1 MTASLFQPE
10 FAYSA
15 APQRVVFAP
24 GARDR
29 VAEEVIALG
38 RSRVLVLTTPEQA
51 GAGAALLSA
60 LGPLGVGHFAGATM
74 HTPVA
79 VTEQAMEVLGALQ
92 ADCLV
97 AIGGGSTTGL
107 AKALALRTGLPQI
120 VIPTSFAGSEA
131 TPILGQTEGGRKTTL
146 SDPRVRPTVILYDV
160 TLVRSLPPRLVVSS
174 GMNAIAH
181 AVEGLYARDRNPIA
195 SLMALEGIRALAHA
209 LPRLTSGQPQD
220 HDWGEAL
227 YGAWL
232 CGTVLGQVGMA
243 LHHKLCHAL
252 GGGFDLP
259 HAETHAV
266 ILPHAVAYT
275 EPAVPDLLRPVA
287 EIFGTPTAHQGLSDF
302 ARRIGAPVSLAALGL
317 TEADLPRALD
327 LATANPYWNPRPV
340 ERPALSSLLA
350 RALRG
355 EPAQSQDLMP

>member
-1 MTASLFQPE
+1 MTSSLFQPE

-15 APQRVVFAP
+15 APQRVVFAS
-24 GARDR
+24 GAQTQ
-29 VAEEVIALG
+29 VAAEIANLG
-38 RSRVLVLTTPEQA
+38 RSRALVLTTPEQA
-51 GAGAALLSA
+51 AAGQSLLAAVGGAGA
-60 LGPLGVGHFAGATM
+60 GHFAGATM
-74 HTPVA
+74 HTPVE
-79 VTEQAMEVLGALQ
+79 VTERALAVLQDLQ

-107 AKALALRTGLPQI
+107 SKALALRTGLPQI

-131 TPILGQTEGGRKTTL
+131 TPILGQTEAGRKTTL
-146 SDPRVRPTVILYDV
+146 TDPRVRPTVILYDA
-160 TLVRSLPPRLVVSS
+160 TLVRSLPPHLVVSS

-181 AVEGLYARDRNPIA
+181 AVEGLYARDRNPIS

-209 LPRLTSGQPQD
+209 LPNLTSGTGQD

-252 GGGFDLP
+252 GGGFNLP

-266 ILPHAVAYT
+266 ILPHAVAYI

-287 EIFGTPTAHQGLSDF
+287 AIFGTATAYEGLSAF
-302 ARRIGAPVSLAALGL
+302 AARIGAPRRLSDLGL
-317 TEADLPRALD
+317 TEANLPRALD
-327 LATANPYWNPRPV
+327 LATANPYWNPRPI
-340 ERPALSSLLA
+340 EREAIAALLA
-350 RALRG
+350 RALAG
-355 EPAQSQDLMP
+355 DPPQP

>member
-10 FAYSA
+10 FAYAS

-24 GARDR
+24 GAQTK
-29 VAEEVIALG
+29 VAAEIAALG
-38 RSRVLVLTTPEQA
+38 RGRALVITTPEQSA
-51 GAGAALLSA
+51 VGESLSMTLGA
-60 LGPLGVGHFAGATM
+60 LGAGHFAGATM
-74 HTPVA
+74 HTPVE
-79 VTEQAMEVLGALQ
+79 VTERALAVLNDLQ

-107 AKALALRTGLPQI
+107 SKALALRTGLPQI

-131 TPILGQTEGGRKTTL
+131 TPILGQTEAGRKTTL

-160 TLVRSLPPRLVVSS
+160 ALVRTLPPHLVVSS

-181 AVEGLYARDRNPIA
+181 AVEGLYARDRNPIS
-195 SLMALEGIRALAHA
+195 SLMALEGIRALASA
-209 LPRLTSGQPQD
+209 LPKLTGGAAQD
-220 HDWGEAL
+220 RDWGEAL

-252 GGGFDLP
+252 GGGFNLP

-266 ILPHAVAYT
+266 ILPHAIAYT
-275 EPAVPDLLRPVA
+275 ESAVPDLLHPVA
-287 EIFGTPTAHQGLSDF
+287 AIFGTATAHEGLSNF
-302 ARRIGAPVSLAALGL
+302 ARQIGAPTSLSALGL
-317 TEADLPRALD
+317 TAADLPRALD

-340 ERPALSSLLA
+340 ERDGLAALLS
-350 RALRG
+350 RALAG
-355 EPAQSQDLMP
+355 DASQS

>member
-160 TLVRSLPPRLVVSS
+160 TLVRSLPPHLVVSS

-243 LHHKLCHAL
+243 LHHKLCHTL
-252 GGGFDLP
+252 GGTFDLP
-259 HAETHAV
+259 HAETHTIV
-266 ILPHAVAYT
+266 LPHALDYNA
-275 EPAVPDLLRPVA
+275 PAVPDAMARISRA
-287 EIFGTPTAHQGLSDF
+287 IGAADASQGLFELAKRLGAKVALRD
-302 ARRIGAPVSLAALGL
+302 IGMPASGIDKA
-317 TEADLPRALD
+317 ADLAVTN
-327 LATANPYWNPRPV
+327 AYWNPRPL
-340 ERPALSSLLA
+340 ERNAIRDLIA
-350 RALRG
+350 RAWAG
-355 EPAQSQDLMP
+355 DPPGAIKAAA

>member
-10 FAYSA
+10 FVYSA
-15 APQRVVFAP
+15 APQRVIFGPDAQVR
-24 GARDR
+24 GAEQ
-29 VAEEVIALG
+29 VMAMG
-38 RSRVLVLTTPEQA
+38 CTRVLVVTTAEQA
-51 GAGAALLSA
+51 AVGQSLLA
-60 LGPLGVGHFAGATM
+60 TLGPLGAGHFAGAAM
-74 HTPVA
+74 HTPVE
-79 VTEQAMEVLGALQ
+79 VTDQAMVTLNSLQ

-107 AKALALRTGLPQI
+107 SKALALRTGLPQI

-146 SDPRVRPTVILYDV
+146 TDPRVRPTVILYDV
-160 TLVRSLPPRLVVSS
+160 ALVRTLPPQMVVCS

-181 AVEGLYARDRNPIA
+181 AVEGLYARDRNPI
-195 SLMALEGIRALAHA
+195 SSMMALEGIRALAHA
-209 LPRLTSGQPQD
+209 LPNLTSGAPHD

-252 GGGFDLP
+252 GGGFNLP

-266 ILPHAVAYT
+266 ILPHAVAFT

-287 EIFGTPTAHQGLSDF
+287 DIFGTNTAHEGLAAF
-302 ARRIGAPVSLAALGL
+302 ARRIGAPTRLSALGL
-317 TEADLPRALD
+317 TEADLPRAVD
-327 LATANPYWNPRPV
+327 LATANPYWNPKPITRH
-340 ERPALSSLLA
+340 AMADLLA
-350 RALRG
+350 RALHG
-355 EPAQSQDLMP
+355 DAAHS